1 MKSKKNKLIV
11 VLLFLTFFA
20 GDIMA
25 TSSLPNLSKSEI
37 EEVENKNIGFEQP
50 VEQADSINLENP
62 DQIYSHSSSSFE
74 NVETVQLTDEMIDA
88 LDKYETLISRKQYD
102 RALEEINFLPVNVLT
117 DSQLDQKKMLE
128 LFYAIELDQIE
139 NERQFGKDESLDPTI
154 QRTVVRLQKEA
165 KFFLLDSKNDLAKDV
180 LIQSLYLDRKNFISK
195 EILDR
200 ALGLPIGTYKVENVE
215 KKYWEDSLVLVRS
228 GFPLQSVDAL
238 NVLANF
244 DPENPMIFE
253 RMGSSYYLGGK
264 VNKAI
269 ESWKRALFLDPNNT
283 ALKIFIEKAQ
293 AEQKR
298 QDALVQKYFDNKK
311 KDQANDALDSSVEM
325 LTLRVVSDST
335 TAYSYAQEVRQSQ
348 PGVKVIVEE
357 QSNGKWAV
365 KIPKIKETK

>member
-11 VLLFLTFFA
+11 VLLFLTFFV

-50 VEQADSINLENP
+50 VEQANSIDLENP
-62 DQIYSHSSSSFE
+62 NQIYSHSSSSFE

-165 KFFLLDSKNDLAKDV
+165 KFFLLDSKK
-180 LIQSLYLDRKNFISK
+180 
-195 EILDR
+195 
-200 ALGLPIGTYKVENVE
+200 
-215 KKYWEDSLVLVRS
+215 
-228 GFPLQSVDAL
+228 
-238 NVLANF
+238 
-244 DPENPMIFE
+244 
-253 RMGSSYYLGGK
+253 
-264 VNKAI
+264 
-269 ESWKRALFLDPNNT
+269 
-283 ALKIFIEKAQ
+283 
-293 AEQKR
+293 
-298 QDALVQKYFDNKK
+298 
-311 KDQANDALDSSVEM
+311 
-325 LTLRVVSDST
+325 
-335 TAYSYAQEVRQSQ
+335 
-348 PGVKVIVEE
+348 
-357 QSNGKWAV
+357 
-365 KIPKIKETK
+365 